1 MINEDKLIAVVFNT
15 MKYAIESDVDECSQ
29 SYRYALTII
38 RNGEREKVEEL
49 TPEMIATLDRNDMVE
64 GLYSTVN
71 AGVNVVF
78 RTDYFIKGEGI
89 LHSVDGFTDK
99 RVPEEK
105 MLREK
110 EMRQYLDF
118 FLDEKQDEY
127 LDRSSEEYKKIKADI
142 LQLAEDNL

>member
-29 SYRYALTII
+29 PYRYALTII
-38 RNGEREKVEEL
+38 RNGEREKVEKL
-49 TPEMIATLDRNDMVE
+49 TPEMIAALDRNDMVE

-78 RTDYFIKGEGI
+78 RTDYFIKGESI

-99 RVPEEK
+99 PVPEEK

-110 EMRQYLDF
+110 EMRQYLDV
-118 FLDEKQDEY
+118 FLDEEQDEY

>member
-1 MINEDKLIAVVFNT
+1 MTNEDKLIAAVFSA
-15 MKYAIESDVDECSQ
+15 MKYAIEHDAYECSQ
-29 SYRYALTII
+29 LYKYTLTLI
-38 RNGEREKVEEL
+38 RNGKREKVERL
-49 TPEMIATLDRNDMVE
+49 TPEMISVLDKNDIVE
-64 GLYSTVN
+64 GSYSTVN

-78 RTDYFIKGEGI
+78 RTDYLIKGEGI

-99 RVPEEK
+99 PVPEEK

-110 EMRQYLDF
+110 EMRQYLDV
-118 FLDEKQDEY
+118 FLDEEQDEY

>member
-1 MINEDKLIAVVFNT
+1 MINEDKLIAAVFSA
-15 MKYAIESDVDECSQ
+15 MKYAIEHDAYECSQ
-29 SYRYALTII
+29 LYKYTLTLI
-38 RNGEREKVEEL
+38 RNGKREKVEEL
-49 TPEMIATLDRNDMVE
+49 TPEMIAALDRNDMVE

-78 RTDYFIKGEGI
+78 RTDYFIKGESV

-99 RVPEEK
+99 PVPEEK

-110 EMRQYLDF
+110 EMCQYLDV
-118 FLDEKQDEY
+118 FLDEEQDEY

-142 LQLAEDNL
+142 LQLAEENL

>member
-1 MINEDKLIAVVFNT
+1 MINEDKLIAIVFNT

-29 SYRYALTII
+29 PYKYALTII
-38 RNGEREKVEEL
+38 RNGEREKVGKL
-49 TPEMIATLDRNDMVE
+49 TPEMIAALDRNDMVE

-78 RTDYFIKGEGI
+78 RTDYFIKGESI

-99 RVPEEK
+99 PVPEEK

-110 EMRQYLDF
+110 EMHQYLDF
-118 FLDEKQDEY
+118 FLDEEQDEY

-142 LQLAEDNL
+142 LQLAEENL

>member
-29 SYRYALTII
+29 PYRYALTII

-99 RVPEEK
+99 PVPEEK

>member
-29 SYRYALTII
+29 PYRYALTII
-38 RNGEREKVEEL
+38 RNGEREKVEKL
-49 TPEMIATLDRNDMVE
+49 TPEMIAALDRNDMVE

-118 FLDEKQDEY
+118 FLDEEQDEY

-142 LQLAEDNL
+142 LQLAEENL

>member
-1 MINEDKLIAVVFNT
+1 MINEDKLIAIVFNT

-29 SYRYALTII
+29 PYKYALTII
-38 RNGEREKVEEL
+38 RNGEREKVEKL
-49 TPEMIATLDRNDMVE
+49 TPEMIAALDRNDMVE

-78 RTDYFIKGEGI
+78 RTDYFIKGENI

-99 RVPEEK
+99 PVPEEK

-118 FLDEKQDEY
+118 FLDEEQDEY

-142 LQLAEDNL
+142 LQLSEENL

>member
-15 MKYAIESDVDECSQ
+15 MKYAIESDVDECFQ
-29 SYRYALTII
+29 PYRYALTII
-38 RNGEREKVEEL
+38 RNGEREKVEKL
-49 TPEMIATLDRNDMVE
+49 TPEMIAALDRNDMVE

-99 RVPEEK
+99 PVPEEK

-110 EMRQYLDF
+110 EMRQYLDV
-118 FLDEKQDEY
+118 FLDEEQDEY

-142 LQLAEDNL
+142 LQLAEENL

>member
-1 MINEDKLIAVVFNT
+1 MINEDKLIAIVFNT

-29 SYRYALTII
+29 PYKYALTII
-38 RNGEREKVEEL
+38 RNGEREKVEKL
-49 TPEMIATLDRNDMVE
+49 TPEMIAALDRNDMVE

-78 RTDYFIKGEGI
+78 RTDYFIKGESI

-118 FLDEKQDEY
+118 FFDEEQDEY

-142 LQLAEDNL
+142 LQLSEENL

>member
-1 MINEDKLIAVVFNT
+1 MTNEDKLIAAVFSA
-15 MKYAIESDVDECSQ
+15 MKYAIEHDAYECSQ
-29 SYRYALTII
+29 LYKYTLTLI
-38 RNGEREKVEEL
+38 RNGKREKVERL
-49 TPEMIATLDRNDMVE
+49 TPEMISALDKNDIVE
-64 GLYSTVN
+64 GSYSTVN

-78 RTDYFIKGEGI
+78 RTDYLIKGEGI

-99 RVPEEK
+99 PVPEEK

-110 EMRQYLDF
+110 EMRQYLDV
-118 FLDEKQDEY
+118 FLDEEQDEY

>member
-15 MKYAIESDVDECSQ
+15 MKYTIESDADECSQ
-29 SYRYALTII
+29 PYKYALTII
-38 RNGEREKVEEL
+38 RNGEREKVEKL
-49 TPEMIATLDRNDMVE
+49 TPEMIAALDRNDMVE

-78 RTDYFIKGEGI
+78 RTDYFIKGESI

-99 RVPEEK
+99 PVPEEK

-110 EMRQYLDF
+110 EMRQYLDV
-118 FLDEKQDEY
+118 FLDEGQDEY

-142 LQLAEDNL
+142 LQLAEENL

>member
-29 SYRYALTII
+29 PYRYALTII
-38 RNGEREKVEEL
+38 RNGEREKVEKL

-71 AGVNVVF
+71 AGVDVVF
-78 RTDYFIKGEGI
+78 RTDYFIKGESI

-99 RVPEEK
+99 PVPEEK

-110 EMRQYLDF
+110 EMRQYLDV
-118 FLDEKQDEY
+118 FLDEEQDEY

-142 LQLAEDNL
+142 LQLVEENL

>member
-1 MINEDKLIAVVFNT
+1 MINEDKLIAIVFSA
-15 MKYAIESDVDECSQ
+15 MKYAIEHDAHECSQ
-29 SYRYALTII
+29 PYKYALTII

-64 GLYSTVN
+64 GSYSTVN

-99 RVPEEK
+99 PVPEEK

-127 LDRSSEEYKKIKADI
+127 LDRSSEEYKRIKADI

>member
-1 MINEDKLIAVVFNT
+1 MINEDKLIAVVFSA

-29 SYRYALTII
+29 PYKYALTII

-49 TPEMIATLDRNDMVE
+49 TPETISALDRNDIVE
-64 GLYSTVN
+64 GTYSTVN

-78 RTDYFIKGEGI
+78 RTDYFIKGENI

-99 RVPEEK
+99 PVPEEK

-118 FLDEKQDEY
+118 FLDEEQDEY

-142 LQLAEDNL
+142 LQLSEENL

>member
-29 SYRYALTII
+29 PYRYALTII
-38 RNGEREKVEEL
+38 RNGEREKVEKL

-71 AGVNVVF
+71 AGINVVF

-99 RVPEEK
+99 PVPEEK

-110 EMRQYLDF
+110 EMRQYLDV
-118 FLDEKQDEY
+118 FLDEEQDEY

>member
-29 SYRYALTII
+29 PYKYALTII
-38 RNGEREKVEEL
+38 RNGEREKVEKL

-99 RVPEEK
+99 RAPEEK
-105 MLREK
+105 ILREK
-110 EMRQYLDF
+110 EMRQYLDV
-118 FLDEKQDEY
+118 FLDEEQDEY
-127 LDRSSEEYKKIKADI
+127 LDRSSEEYKKIMADI
-142 LQLAEDNL
+142 LQLVEENL

>member
-1 MINEDKLIAVVFNT
+1 MINEDKLIAVVFSA

-29 SYRYALTII
+29 PYKYALTII

-49 TPEMIATLDRNDMVE
+49 TPETISALDRNDIVE
-64 GLYSTVN
+64 GTYSTVN

-78 RTDYFIKGEGI
+78 RTDYFIKGESI

-99 RVPEEK
+99 PVPEEK

-118 FLDEKQDEY
+118 FLDEEQDEY

-142 LQLAEDNL
+142 LQLSEENL

>member
-29 SYRYALTII
+29 PYRYALTII
-38 RNGEREKVEEL
+38 RNGEREKVEKL

>member
-29 SYRYALTII
+29 PYKYALTII
-38 RNGEREKVEEL
+38 RNGEREKVEKL

-105 MLREK
+105 ILREK
-110 EMRQYLDF
+110 EMRQYLDV
-118 FLDEKQDEY
+118 FLDEEQDEY

-142 LQLAEDNL
+142 LQLAEENL

>member
-1 MINEDKLIAVVFNT
+1 MINEDKLIAIVFNT

-29 SYRYALTII
+29 PYKYALTII
-38 RNGEREKVEEL
+38 RNGEREKVEKL
-49 TPEMIATLDRNDMVE
+49 TPEMIAALDRNDMVE

-71 AGVNVVF
+71 AGANVVF
-78 RTDYFIKGEGI
+78 RTDYFIKGENI

-99 RVPEEK
+99 PVPEEK

-118 FLDEKQDEY
+118 FLDEEQDEY

-142 LQLAEDNL
+142 LQLSEENL

>member
-15 MKYAIESDVDECSQ
+15 MKYAIESDADECSQ
-29 SYRYALTII
+29 PYKYALTII
-38 RNGEREKVEEL
+38 RSGEREKVEKL
-49 TPEMIATLDRNDMVE
+49 TPEMIAALDRNDMVE

-78 RTDYFIKGEGI
+78 RTDYFIKGESI

-99 RVPEEK
+99 PVPEEK

-110 EMRQYLDF
+110 EMRQYLDV
-118 FLDEKQDEY
+118 FLDEEQDEY

-142 LQLAEDNL
+142 LQLAEENL

>member
-1 MINEDKLIAVVFNT
+1 MINEDKLIAVVFSA
-15 MKYAIESDVDECSQ
+15 MKYAIEHDAHECSQ
-29 SYRYALTII
+29 PYKYALTII
-38 RNGEREKVEEL
+38 RNGEREKVEKL
-49 TPEMIATLDRNDMVE
+49 TPEMIAALDRNDMVE

-99 RVPEEK
+99 PVPEEK

-127 LDRSSEEYKKIKADI
+127 LDRSSKEYKKIKADI

>member
-29 SYRYALTII
+29 PYRYALTII
-38 RNGEREKVEEL
+38 RNGEREKVEKL
-49 TPEMIATLDRNDMVE
+49 TPEMIAALDRNDMVE

-78 RTDYFIKGEGI
+78 RTDYFIKGESI

-99 RVPEEK
+99 PVPEEK

-110 EMRQYLDF
+110 EMRQYLDV
-118 FLDEKQDEY
+118 FLDEEQDEY

-142 LQLAEDNL
+142 LQLAEENL

>member
-1 MINEDKLIAVVFNT
+1 MINEDKLIAIVFNT

-29 SYRYALTII
+29 PYKYALTII
-38 RNGEREKVEEL
+38 RNGEREKVEKL
-49 TPEMIATLDRNDMVE
+49 TPEMIAALDRNDMVE

-78 RTDYFIKGEGI
+78 RTDYFIKGESI

-118 FLDEKQDEY
+118 FLDEEQDEY

-142 LQLAEDNL
+142 LQLSEENL